1 MGKILALNLE
11 KSNIYQT
18 QTTRPH
24 LLQKISKQGSIQ
36 HYFSPSKKVKLK
48 IWSTFSPTHQNICQR
63 SSTLA
68 SSTLDLPHIRKVHMC
83 DFQNFGLIFEEQYF
97 FPLKRCVVFWNFF
110 DWSCLDWR
118 KMVILVLDH
127 VTVYFLTFWRKAKS
141 KIIKIIHSDTRPHL
155 FMHFNSPQEN
165 LFKYFHHKIVRLK
178 SKVSNFKYW

>member
-1 MGKILALNLE
+1 MKNQTSTKPKLQGHIYSK
-11 KSNIYQT
+11 KSPNKVQFSTISF
-18 QTTRPH
+18 H
-24 LLQKISKQGSIQ
+24 L
-36 HYFSPSKKVKLK
+36 KKVKLK

-97 FPLKRCVVFWNFF
+97 FPLKRCMVFWNFF

-127 VTVYFLTFWRKAKS
+127 VTNHSTFF
-141 KIIKIIHSDTRPHL
+141 DL
-155 FMHFNSPQEN
+155 
-165 LFKYFHHKIVRLK
+165 LK
-178 SKVSNFKYW
+178 KGQK

>member
-1 MGKILALNLE
+1 MTQFLDNIMEKVCSSRSSSFVSILVLDIINFKLGSPNMEFSRTSRKQKLLLGKILALNFE

-18 QTTRPH
+18 TKPH
-24 LLQKISKQGSIQ
+24 LQQKISKHGSIQ

-97 FPLKRCVVFWNFF
+97 FPLKRCVVF
-110 DWSCLDWR
+110 
-118 KMVILVLDH
+118 
-127 VTVYFLTFWRKAKS
+127 
-141 KIIKIIHSDTRPHL
+141 
-155 FMHFNSPQEN
+155 
-165 LFKYFHHKIVRLK
+165 
-178 SKVSNFKYW
+178 